1 MPNSFYRIYLRLF
14 SQLLSQQSK
23 AQSIIV
29 YAPVFFPLLGT
40 EGQDEKLFATAMFGI
55 VKFVATII
63 CALFLVDVIGRKRS
77 LGIGIGLQ
85 ALAMCYIA
93 S

>member
-14 SQLLSQQSK
+14 SQLLSQQSR
-23 AQSIIV
+23 AQSITV
-29 YAPVFFPLLGT
+29 YAPVFFAFLGT

-55 VKFVATII
+55 VKFIAAII
-63 CALFLVDVIGRKRS
+63 CALSLVDVIGRKRS

-85 ALAMCYIA
+85 ALSMCYVA